1 VAAFDMIFLSVEE
14 TAELDQA
21 AKGTDKEGYHSEFL
35 NFLKAT
41 MPLAK
46 R

>member
-14 TAELDQA
+14 MTELAQA